1 MWWPVRD
8 HSLLKVCSVSTFS
21 KTSTFITDMFVRF
34 QYFQNYLF
42 SKLIC
47 FVFLNWYPLHAL
59 LGLAM
64 CFGNA
69 ALTGSLNE
77 RRVHMKWYI
86 ALIDND
92 WGQRDLGS
100 MLKPYSSSTSSAG
113 EDTQTRNSLR
123 VAKVKFLLQS
133 AEKGDLNTSGL
144 ARPLYWTLLRHCK
157 RSGGRN
163 KSVRKIIIPVETLTI
178 FCDPTHYECS

>member
-8 HSLLKVCSVSTFS
+8 HSLLKVCAVSTLS
-21 KTSTFITDMFVRF
+21 KTSIFITDMFVRF

-42 SKLIC
+42 SKLIS

-100 MLKPYSSSTSSAG
+100 MLKPYCSSTSSAG

-157 RSGGRN
+157 RSGGKN
-163 KSVRKIIIPVETLTI
+163 KSVRKMIIPVETLTI